1 MVNIFKANGHLTEFK
16 KSKIEKTV
24 IKAGGSRQFA
34 KQIANKVFQKV
45 HKGTRTKDILKL
57 TLKLLKEQPGVALR
71 YDLKRAIMS
80 LGPHGFTFEEYFSQ
94 ILQNYNYK
102 TKVGFIMK
110 GKATHH
116 EVDILANHK
125 NNERKEMIECKYH
138 NRVGKHTD
146 SKVAMYTYARY
157 LDLKNNPKNK
167 ITHGWLATNTRCTPH
182 AVEYAKGVGLKIT
195 TWNYASKGEKNLQ
208 KLIKAKG
215 LYPITI
221 LPSVVGEIKEKLAK
235 VKIVLAKDI
244 ILYDFKGLKKKTNL
258 REKEVKQVLEEVK
271 EVFCNPTC

>member
-24 IKAGGSRQFA
+24 IKAGGSRKFA
-34 KQIANKVFQKV
+34 KQIADKVAKKV
-45 HKGTRTKDILKL
+45 HRGTKTKDILKL

-71 YDLKRAIMS
+71 YDLKRAIME

-102 TKVGFIMK
+102 TKVGFIIK

-116 EVDILANHK
+116 EVDILASH
-125 NNERKEMIECKYH
+125 NNDKRKEMIECKYH

-167 ITHGWLATNTRCTPH
+167 ITHGWLVTNTKCTHH

-195 TWNYASKGEKNLQ
+195 TWDYASKGEKNLQ
-208 KLIKAKG
+208 ELIKTKG
-215 LYPITI
+215 VYPITI
-221 LPSVVGEIKEKLAK
+221 LPSIEGEIKDKLATA
-235 VKIVLAKDI
+235 KIVLAKDI
-244 ILYDFKGLKKKTNL
+244 ILYDLKELKGKTGLKQ
-258 REKEVKQVLEEVK
+258 EQVKRILTEAK
-271 EVFCNPTC
+271 EVFSNGE